1 MKLSNFFKLV
11 YLMNQ
16 KRLQASEAMPA
27 LNKISGEFTTS
38 RINTLNFFNDYGH
51 FLEMPELEKDYEVDG
66 TSVNIAIRYFNTI
79 THIKKEKLGDTD
91 TLLKLFKLGD
101 KFCDLTNAVCAKQI
115 EIVHIHTEFVRINSD
130 ELKNILDSITSK
142 DLVKSVNNNNKLSG
156 GAF

>member
-27 LNKISGEFTTS
+27 FNKISGEFTTS

-51 FLEMPELEKDYEVDG
+51 FLEMPVLEKDYEVDG

-79 THIKKEKLGDTD
+79 AQLKREKLGDTD

-101 KFCDLTNAVCAKQI
+101 KFCDLTNDVCAKQI
-115 EIVHIHTEFVRINSD
+115 EIVKIHTKFVSD
-130 ELKNILDSITSK
+130 NGEELKSILDSITSK
-142 DLVKSVNNNNKLSG
+142 DLVKSVNNKING

>member
-27 LNKISGEFTTS
+27 FNKISGDFTVS

-51 FLEMPELEKDYEVDG
+51 FLEMPELDKDYEVDG

-79 THIKKEKLGDTD
+79 ISLKKEMLGDTD

-101 KFCDLTNAVCAKQI
+101 KFCDLTNSICAKQI
-115 EIVHIHTEFVRINSD
+115 EIVRIHTDFIRINSD
-130 ELKNILDSITSK
+130 ELKNILDSLTDK
-142 DLVKSVNNNNKLSG
+142 DLVKSINSNNELNG